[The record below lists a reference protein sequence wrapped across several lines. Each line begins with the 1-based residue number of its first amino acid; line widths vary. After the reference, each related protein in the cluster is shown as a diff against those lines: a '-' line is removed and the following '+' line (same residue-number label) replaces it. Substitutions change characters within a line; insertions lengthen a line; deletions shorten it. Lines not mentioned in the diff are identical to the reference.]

1 MKGFLLP
8 MENESQVSMILQLHK
23 DKPVYQGQTVYR
35 YILIQ
40 VKKDVD
46 VDIKTRIK
54 DKDKEKYQN
63 LAQLKEGYTGPLFQ
77 AFMDIIKATA
87 QITLIAPD
95 SRDFKSRNGQSCVKC
110 GVKAQ
115 SGWLYFLKKSMI
127 FIPKPV
133 IYFKSEEIRK
143 VEFSR
148 LGANN
153 KQFDM
158 KVTLVQ

>member
-1 MKGFLLP
+1 
-8 MENESQVSMILQLHK
+8 
-23 DKPVYQGQTVYR
+23 
-35 YILIQ
+35 
-40 VKKDVD
+40 
-46 VDIKTRIK
+46 
-54 DKDKEKYQN
+54 
-63 LAQLKEGYTGPLFQ
+63 
-77 AFMDIIKATA
+77 MDIIRATA

-95 SRDFKSRNGQSCVKC
+95 LRDFKSRNGQSCVKC

-133 IYFKSEEIRK
+133 IYFKTEEIRK

-158 KVTLVQ
+158 KVTLNQEKKAVVEFMGIERN